1 MRPPSDQVMSF
12 INNLED
18 FRERFTTFLGPNP
31 RLPRLITDEL
41 RTIGGHQPVEALM
54 SKLTI
59 VALTAIVLAL
69 TVSAL
74 AFVARLDPEHAGRS
88 TSATVK
94 PNEMMERAPRN
105 LPIEQYQAH

>member
-1 MRPPSDQVMSF
+1 
-12 INNLED
+12 
-18 FRERFTTFLGPNP
+18 
-31 RLPRLITDEL
+31 
-41 RTIGGHQPVEALM
+41 
-54 SKLTI
+54 

-74 AFVARLDPEHAGRS
+74 AFVARLDAEHAGRS

-94 PNEMMERAPRN
+94 PTEMMERAPRN